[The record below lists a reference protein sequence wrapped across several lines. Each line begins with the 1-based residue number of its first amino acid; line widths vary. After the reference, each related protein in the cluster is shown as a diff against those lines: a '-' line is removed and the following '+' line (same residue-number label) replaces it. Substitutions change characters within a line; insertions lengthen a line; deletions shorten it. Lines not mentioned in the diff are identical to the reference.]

1 MPILDRI
8 KFDGTDNNESWILY
22 KSKLDNIAWGSQLI
36 VGMGQEAL
44 FIKGGKVQDI
54 FTSGTY
60 TLKSGNLPLLRGLMD
75 LPFGGNTPFSAEVV
89 FVNKSSNLDLKWGTS
104 SPINVEDPK
113 YHILL
118 GLRAFGQ
125 FGVRLKDSHRF
136 LSQLI
141 GTVQLDSGFNH
152 NLILQQFNA
161 IINTKFKTL
170 LMKFLNEN
178 QVSFLQVAA
187 YYEDISRLAF
197 NALESD
203 FDNSGLELI
212 NFLVESVSPPKDQY
226 EHLRSQI
233 EQRALGDEFYNRKRS
248 FDVLENLASSPMTG
262 MVAGIYAAPP
272 LGTALGQ
279 LSQNVNTG
287 IVPPNPQN
295 NNTVTCPNCQN
306 NVQAGSKFCSFCG
319 QPLPQKK
326 FCSGC
331 GKQLDSDALFC
342 SSCGRRCN

>member
-8 KFDGTDNNESWILY
+8 KFDGVGNNESWIVY
-22 KSKLDNIAWGSQLI
+22 KSNFENIAWGSQLI
-36 VGMGQEAL
+36 VGMGQEAI
-44 FIKGGKVQDI
+44 FVKGGRVQDV

-60 TLKSGNLPLLRGLMD
+60 TLKSGNLPLLRGIMN
-75 LPFGGNTPFSAEVV
+75 LPFGGNTPFSAEVI
-89 FVNKSSNLDLKWGTS
+89 FVNRSSNLGLKWGTS

-113 YHILL
+113 YHVLL

-125 FGVRLKDSHRF
+125 FGIRLKDSHRF
-136 LSQLI
+136 LNQLI

-152 NLILQQFNA
+152 SLILQQFNA

-170 LMKFLNEN
+170 LMRFLNEN
-178 QVSFLQVAA
+178 QISFLQIAA
-187 YYEDISRLAF
+187 HYEDISRMAF

-212 NFLVESVSPPKDQY
+212 NFLVESVSPPKEQY

-233 EQRALGDEFYNRKRS
+233 EQRALGDEFYNRRRS
-248 FDVLENLASSPMTG
+248 FDVLENLASSPMAG
-262 MVAGIYAAPP
+262 MAAGIYAAPI
-272 LGTALGQ
+272 GASLGQ
-279 LSQNVNTG
+279 LSQNINTG
-287 IVPPNPQN
+287 ITQSNPQSN
-295 NNTVTCPNCQN
+295 NIVICPNCQK
-306 NVQAGSKFCSFCG
+306 NVEAGSKFCSFCG

-331 GKQLDSDALFC
+331 GKQLDADAIFC
-342 SSCGRRCN
+342 SACGRRCD

>member
-248 FDVLENLASSPMTG
+248 FDVLENLASSPTTG